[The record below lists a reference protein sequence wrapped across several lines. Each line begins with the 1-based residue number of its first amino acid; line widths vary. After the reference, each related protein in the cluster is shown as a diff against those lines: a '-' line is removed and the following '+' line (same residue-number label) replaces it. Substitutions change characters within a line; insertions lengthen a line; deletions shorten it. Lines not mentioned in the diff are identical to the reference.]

1 MYNEIICVTNR
12 KLCKIDFLKQIELV
26 ASSGVDKIILREKDL
41 SEEEY
46 LFIAQ
51 KVINICMKN
60 NTECILHSFI
70 NIAERLD
77 YKKIHLPL
85 HILQNNH
92 CEISGFDTIGAST
105 HSLDEAKEAIKYG
118 AKYITAGHIF
128 QTNCKKGLPPRGL
141 EFLSS
146 MCKSVNLPIYAI
158 GGINAENAH
167 LAFENGAKGVC
178 LMSEFMES
186 LKPYEIVQKI
196 KNAEIQV

>member
-1 MYNEIICVTNR
+1 MCNEIICVTNR

-46 LFIAQ
+46 LSIAK

-70 NIAERLD
+70 NIAKRLD

-85 HILQNNH
+85 HVLQSKH
-92 CEISGFDTIGAST
+92 GEISDFDAIGAST
-105 HSLDEAKEAIKYG
+105 HSLDEAEEAIKYG
-118 AKYITAGHIF
+118 AKYITVGHIF

-146 MCKSVNLPIYAI
+146 ICKSANLPIYAI

-167 LAFENGAKGVC
+167 LAFENGASGVC